1 MGMDLDSSSD
11 DDLPTVDA
19 ATKEI
24 PALNRS
30 RSQDDDKNSEDERN
44 ADNDRELEDIMSSH
58 AGATKQIRKSKAE
71 IQKEQ
76 MQMQMEKERL
86 MRSSTFK
93 VDQRFKKQTLSS
105 LLESAQSKL

>member
-1 MGMDLDSSSD
+1 MGMELDSSSD
-11 DDLPTVDA
+11 DDLPTVEA

-24 PALNRS
+24 PVVNRS
-30 RSQDDDKNSEDERN
+30 QGQDDDRSSEDERN
-44 ADNDRELEDIMSSH
+44 AEHDRELEDIMSSH
-58 AGATKQIRKSKAE
+58 IGATKQIKKSKAE

-76 MQMQMEKERL
+76 MQMQLEKERL
-86 MRSSTFK
+86 MRSSTFN